1 MALFHLNVKQIKR
14 SQGQS
19 AIASAA
25 YRAGEKLSSEYYGE
39 IADYTHK
46 GGVICSEIL
55 LPDHVPREYA
65 DRETLW
71 NTVEK
76 VERGKN
82 AQLAYSFDVALQ
94 NEFSMD
100 ENIAL
105 ARQFLREHF
114 VSRGM
119 IVDFAVHLPDKEDGG
134 IENPHFHIMAPIRP
148 IEENGKWGNKQKR
161 EYVLDEYGKRIP
173 DGKGDYVFNA
183 VPTTDWGSPDTLE
196 FWREQWAN
204 LCNSKFEE
212 KGLPVRID
220 HRSYERQGLDILPTI
235 HEGPTV
241 RAMEKKGIRTEKGEF
256 NRWIKATN
264 NAIREIKKTIL
275 ALMDWLKEAKAEL
288 SKPKAPGLIEL
299 FQAYYTQR
307 NANAYSQRAKANNL
321 KEMSELF
328 NYMKANGIYDLE
340 SLESRVE
347 TLRAT
352 LDELKTDMD
361 GKNKQMKELQK
372 MPQYLSAF
380 KELKPIA
387 DGLQKIKFD
396 KAKEKYK
403 AEHAADLKRF
413 YEARRKITGMFLD
426 GKYDS
431 RIVDAEYAKLEQEYA
446 EVYEQFKAVRSDS
459 QTIWKIKSHVDTAR
473 KNMERKQEQNNRKR
487 QEQEL

>member
-14 SQGQS
+14 SKGQS

-71 NTVEK
+71 NAVEK
-76 VERGKN
+76 VERGKK

-105 ARQFLREHF
+105 ARQFLLENF

-134 IENPHFHIMAPIRP
+134 IDNPHFHIMAPIRP
-148 IEENGKWGNKQKR
+148 IEENGRWGNKQKR
-161 EYVLDEYGKRIP
+161 EYVLDEHGDRIS
-173 DGKGDYVFNA
+173 DGKGEYVFNA

-204 LCNSKFEE
+204 LCNAKFEE
-212 KGLPVRID
+212 KGFPVRID

-275 ALMDWLKEAKAEL
+275 ALVDWLKEAKEEL
-288 SKPKAPGLIEL
+288 AKPKAPGLIEL

-328 NYMKANGIYDLE
+328 NYMKTNGIYDLE
-340 SLESRVE
+340 TLENRVE
-347 TLRAT
+347 TLRTT
-352 LDELKTDMD
+352 LDELKASMD
-361 GKNKQMKELQK
+361 SKNKQMKELQK
-372 MPQYLSAF
+372 MPQYLSTF

-387 DGLQKIKFD
+387 DGLKKIKFD

-413 YEARRKITGMFLD
+413 YEARRRITAKFPN

-431 RIVDAEYAKLEQEYA
+431 RIVDAECEKLEQEYA
-446 EVYEQFKAVRSDS
+446 EIYEQFKVVRSDS

-473 KNMERKQEQNNRKR
+473 KSMERKQEQSNRKR
-487 QEQEL
+487 QEQEI